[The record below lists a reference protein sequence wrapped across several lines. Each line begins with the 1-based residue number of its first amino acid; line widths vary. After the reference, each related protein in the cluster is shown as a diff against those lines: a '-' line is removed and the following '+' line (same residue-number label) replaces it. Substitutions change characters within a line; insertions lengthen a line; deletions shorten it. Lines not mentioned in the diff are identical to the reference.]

1 MLWLL
6 VSELW
11 IGESVYKAQLQWNAA
26 GVGPAGS
33 RRRARRVGTDGGK
46 PGQERPRLFAPVGA
60 DEKTPASHTA
70 RVRYREWVWV
80 FVGEAKP
87 ASVMPRARVGGRF
100 VLLIVAMTRLTCFR
114 RNVCWG
120 ET

>member
-1 MLWLL
+1 M
-6 VSELW
+6 VAS
-11 IGESVYKAQLQWNAA
+11 AA
-26 GVGPAGS
+26 RNGRS
-33 RRRARRVGTDGGK
+33 
-46 PGQERPRLFAPVGA
+46 LFAPVGA
-60 DEKTPASHTA
+60 YEKAPASRRVAMA
-70 RVRYREWVWV
+70 RVRYREEVWV

>member
-1 MLWLL
+1 VNYGL
-6 VSELW
+6 VNPFTKPSCNETPRESDPQAAAVAPGASERMVA
-11 IGESVYKAQLQWNAA
+11 S
-26 GVGPAGS
+26 PARNG
-33 RRRARRVGTDGGK
+33 RD
-46 PGQERPRLFAPVGA
+46 LFAPVGA

-70 RVRYREWVWV
+70 RVRYREGVCV

-87 ASVMPRARVGGRF
+87 ASIMPRARVGGRF
-100 VLLIVAMTRLTCFR
+100 VLLVVAMTRLTCFR

>member
-1 MLWLL
+1 M
-6 VSELW
+6 VAS
-11 IGESVYKAQLQWNAA
+11 AA
-26 GVGPAGS
+26 RNGRS
-33 RRRARRVGTDGGK
+33 
-46 PGQERPRLFAPVGA
+46 LFAPVGA
-60 DEKTPASHTA
+60 DEKAPASQTT
-70 RVRYREWVWV
+70 RVRYREDVWV

>member
-1 MLWLL
+1 M
-6 VSELW
+6 VAS
-11 IGESVYKAQLQWNAA
+11 
-26 GVGPAGS
+26 PAG
-33 RRRARRVGTDGGK
+33 
-46 PGQERPRLFAPVGA
+46 ERPRLFAPVGA

-70 RVRYREWVWV
+70 RVRYREGVWV

-100 VLLIVAMTRLTCFR
+100 VLLIVAMIGSLASAG
-114 RNVCWG
+114 NVCWG